1 VTAPAIIIHV
11 PHSSA
16 DVPADVRSQ
25 LLLDD
30 AELAAELRLMTDW
43 FTDELFAL
51 PADEACTLRFP
62 VSRLVVDAERFEDP
76 EAEHMEAVGM
86 GAVYTKTS
94 HGAPLRDKAVAAGER
109 ETLLARYF
117 RPHHAALV
125 AATEAALTAHG
136 RCLIVDCHSFP
147 SEPLPYEMKA
157 SVDRWRVVH
166 RPAVC
171 LGTDATLPPHAPFAH
186 PGMHTPPWLRER
198 AAEAFG
204 EMLARWPHGAT
215 PDPASAPHEP
225 KPEGAGVAVA
235 GIAFDR
241 PFAGALV
248 PLPYLGSDR
257 RVQALMVELRR
268 DLYMDEAS
276 GARSA
281 AFAACA
287 AAVQDALRRIIP

>member
-1 VTAPAIIIHV
+1 MTPPRVILHV

-16 DVPADVRSQ
+16 EVPPDVRSQ

-30 AELAAELRLMTDW
+30 DALTGELRLVTDW

-51 PADEACTLRFP
+51 PPEEAHTLRFP
-62 VSRLVVDAERFEDP
+62 VSRLVVDPERFADP
-76 EAEHMEAVGM
+76 EAERMEAVGM

-94 HGAPLRDKAVAAGER
+94 HGAPLRDEAEAAR
-109 ETLLARYF
+109 VRDALLARYY
-117 RPHHAALV
+117 RPHHAALRT
-125 AATEAALTAHG
+125 AAEAALAAHG
-136 RCLIVDCHSFP
+136 RCLVIDCHSFP
-147 SEPLPYEMKA
+147 GQPLPYELKA

-171 LGTDATLPPHAPFAH
+171 IGTDTTLPPHAPFAH

-198 AAEAFG
+198 AAETFG
-204 EMLARWPHGAT
+204 EMLAQWPDGAA

-225 KPEGAGVAVA
+225 TPKGAGVAEA

-248 PLPYLGSDR
+248 PLPYLGTDR
-257 RVQALMVELRR
+257 RVQALMIELRR
-268 DLYMDEAS
+268 DLYMDEES
-276 GARSA
+276 GARLA
-281 AFAACA
+281 GFAGCA
-287 AAVQDALRRIIP
+287 AAVQAALRRIIA